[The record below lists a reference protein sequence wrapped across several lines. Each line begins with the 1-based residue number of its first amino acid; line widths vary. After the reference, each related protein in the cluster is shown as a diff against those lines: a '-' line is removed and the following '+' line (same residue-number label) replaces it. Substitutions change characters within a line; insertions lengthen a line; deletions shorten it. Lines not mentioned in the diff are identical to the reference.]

1 MSATLYDVPGPRS
14 RQRQRIGGVLGSV
27 AVLGVAGLIV
37 WKLAAEGQ
45 FESDLWAPFADP
57 AYQLAILRGLGATIR
72 AAVMAI
78 VLAVVFG
85 AVFAVARLSDRV
97 WIRVPAT
104 VVIEFFRAIP
114 VLMLIFFLYLG
125 FGDSFGA
132 FGDAIDEV
140 LPSTVSGILGMDDF
154 DILGP
159 LVLALMLYN
168 GSVLAEVFRAGIH
181 AVPRGQ
187 SEAAFAVGMSKSQV
201 TRIILVPQA
210 VRIMLPAIVSQC
222 VVALKDTS
230 LGFVIA
236 YYELVQTGK
245 GIFQVFDNII
255 PTMIVIAAIY
265 ITMNMLVSQ
274 LAVWLEQRQSRRYGR
289 QAVTAAE
296 DAVDVH

>member
-1 MSATLYDVPGPRS
+1 MSAVLYDVPGPRS
-14 RQRQRIGGVLGSV
+14 RQRQRIGGVLGSA
-27 AVLGVAGLIV
+27 AVLAVVALVG

-45 FESDLWAPFADP
+45 FAGDLWAPFADP
-57 AYQLAILRGLGATIR
+57 AYQLALLRGLGATVR

-78 VLAVVFG
+78 ILALLFG
-85 AVFAVARLSDRV
+85 AVFAVARLSSRV

-114 VLMLIFFLYLG
+114 VLMLIFFLFLG

-132 FGDAIDEV
+132 LGDAIDEV

-159 LVLALMLYN
+159 LVVALTLYN

-187 SEAAFAVGMSKSQV
+187 SEAAYAVGLRKNQV
-201 TRIILVPQA
+201 MRLILVPQA

-236 YYELVQTGK
+236 YFELVQTGK
-245 GIFQVFDNII
+245 GIFGANFNII
-255 PTMIVIAAIY
+255 PTMIVVAAIY
-265 ITMNMLVSQ
+265 ITMNMLVSW

-296 DAVDVH
+296 QAVDVH